1 MLSNYVLGRTVSSD
15 ASISLV
21 LKAGMFIVHR
31 GCCVFGS
38 NILIDG
44 IFDS

>member
-31 GCCVFGS
+31 RCVFVMIG
-38 NILIDG
+38 G
-44 IFDS
+44 IFDNY